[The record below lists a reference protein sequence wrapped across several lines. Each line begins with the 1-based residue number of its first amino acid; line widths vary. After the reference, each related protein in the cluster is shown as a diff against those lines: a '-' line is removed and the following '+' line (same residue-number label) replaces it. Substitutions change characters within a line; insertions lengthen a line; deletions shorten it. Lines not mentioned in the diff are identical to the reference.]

1 MKLARFFAAIVSC
14 SLVFQAFALSQND
27 AVRPKRF
34 RIEPEVAAGLLKQ
47 CTEPAYPESA
57 LADHVSGDV
66 LLRIVI
72 DQQGEVIEAAPVSRD
87 EWPSNPA
94 LTEDARLREAALHA
108 VKYWKYHPY
117 LLNGQPVEVET
128 QMVVKFR
135 MVKMPD
141 HGGFIYGR
149 LWGANS
155 PPPQYPARPQPQR
168 VSQAVMEGN
177 LLKHVEPVYPAT
189 ARTAHVQGEVLLS
202 IKVSK
207 EGAVSQVSAIMGHPL
222 LTQSAV
228 DAVKQWEYKPF
239 LVNGEPVEVKSVVR
253 VTFKP

>member
-1 MKLARFFAAIVSC
+1 MKLLRFFAAAVGC
-14 SLVFQAFALSQND
+14 SLAVQVFAVPQND
-27 AVRPKRF
+27 AAKPKRLH
-34 RIEPEVAAGLLKQ
+34 IEPEVAAGLLKQ

-72 DQQGEVIEAAPVSRD
+72 DQQGKVIEAAPVSRD
-87 EWPSNPA
+87 EWPANPV
-94 LTEDARLREAALHA
+94 LTEDARLREAALDA

-117 LLNGQPVEVET
+117 LLNGQPVEAET

-155 PPPQYPARPQPQR
+155 PPPQYPARPQPER
-168 VSQAVMEGN
+168 VSAAVMEGN
-177 LLKHVEPVYPAT
+177 LLKHVDPVYPAM
-189 ARTAHVQGEVLLS
+189 AGKMHIQGEALLQ
-202 IKVSK
+202 IDVSK
-207 EGAVSQVSAIMGHPL
+207 DGTLSRVKAISGHPL

-239 LVNGEPVEVKSVVR
+239 QLNGDPVEVVSTVR

>member
-1 MKLARFFAAIVSC
+1 MKLLRFFAVVVGC
-14 SLVFQAFALSQND
+14 TLVFQAFGLPQSDASQ
-27 AVRPKRF
+27 PKRL
-34 RIEPEVAAGLLKQ
+34 RIALEVAAGLLKKAA
-47 CTEPAYPESA
+47 EPAYPESA

-72 DQQGEVIEAAPVSRD
+72 DQQGNVIEAAPVSRE
-87 EWPSNPA
+87 EWPSNPD
-94 LTEDARLREAALHA
+94 LTEDARLREAALNA

-135 MVKMPD
+135 MEKMPY

-149 LWGANS
+149 LLGANS
-155 PPPQYPARPQPQR
+155 PPPQYPARPPLQR
-168 VSQAVMEGN
+168 VSAAVMEGN
-177 LLKHVEPVYPAT
+177 LLKHVDPVYPAQ
-189 ARTAHVQGEVLLS
+189 AREAHIQGVVEMV
-202 IKVSK
+202 IEVSK
-207 EGAVSQVSAIMGHPL
+207 NGTVSQVRTVSGHPL
-222 LTQSAV
+222 LAQSAE

-239 LVNGEPVEVKSVVR
+239 LVNGEPVEVISWVR